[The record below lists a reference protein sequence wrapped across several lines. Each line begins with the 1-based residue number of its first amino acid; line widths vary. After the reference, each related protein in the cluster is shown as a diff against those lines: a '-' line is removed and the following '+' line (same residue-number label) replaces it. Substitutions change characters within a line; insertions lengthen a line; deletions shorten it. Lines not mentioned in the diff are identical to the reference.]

1 MLLLVACGGNRAPE
15 PMRLP
20 PPPPPADAAVVID
33 APVALAAPDAPPRD
47 CWTAGPITAP
57 PTGVPVAAPVST
69 STYPLRFTIIDGAE
83 SARRAAA
90 LHARFPSFEFH
101 VDDAGVVAWLTTDR
115 MPCVIADAQQVT
127 MANQATMIAF
137 MTELAQEMP
146 DVPFLAEYA
155 AQPYLGPNHKL
166 QLSIRQVRDIPSVLA
181 LGLAAKELDDAQLLG
196 KWAGARVQWFR
207 PVEHQKVI
215 ARPLNKCVGPNGGGG
230 CDQPGPQV
238 ITTIEHRL
246 RGQKPIAARY
256 VDSIERTTVMTRTA
270 KAIEIR
276 RVAFLH
282 VNDLTLGEDLF
293 GSEAKAQLE
302 GQFGVELGV
311 TPTDQRD
318 AVTGA
323 ALPPRQR

>member
-1 MLLLVACGGNRAPE
+1 
-15 PMRLP
+15 
-20 PPPPPADAAVVID
+20 
-33 APVALAAPDAPPRD
+33 
-47 CWTAGPITAP
+47 
-57 PTGVPVAAPVST
+57 
-69 STYPLRFTIIDGAE
+69 
-83 SARRAAA
+83 
-90 LHARFPSFEFH
+90 
-101 VDDAGVVAWLTTDR
+101 
-115 MPCVIADAQQVT
+115 
-127 MANQATMIAF
+127 
-137 MTELAQEMP
+137 
-146 DVPFLAEYA
+146 
-155 AQPYLGPNHKL
+155 
-166 QLSIRQVRDIPSVLA
+166 
-181 LGLAAKELDDAQLLG
+181 
-196 KWAGARVQWFR
+196 
-207 PVEHQKVI
+207 
-215 ARPLNKCVGPNGGGG
+215 
-230 CDQPGPQV
+230 
-238 ITTIEHRL
+238 L